1 MSNIHEDHKT
11 EWSSSCVSPEIIERN
26 VWSLDDPEEV
36 DKLLNRNAK
45 RRWKHSDQMVPC
57 WAVSGVDPKTGERAF
72 KGVQVKPDNPI
83 IDEKTK
89 KPRKYFGAY
98 KSASSPLFLEM
109 EDHQYWPKLI
119 TDLTSPIVITEGA
132 KKAGAVLS
140 QGIAC
145 VSLPGVTTGGKL
157 ARLKPELELFA
168 RYGRSLYLAF
178 DRDIIAK
185 RQVRAA
191 LHNLGR
197 MLADKGAMVYVVEW
211 DDRHKGIDDFIA
223 ATGEQIRDR
232 LFGALTL
239 EEWRDRA
246 ESQYDDEP
254 DEPCLLAR
262 RYKQVASKLAG
273 RVRWNHLRGGVE
285 LDGQPAELDN
295 LRMFLA
301 LKYNIQIPAEDCSQ
315 IIQHL
320 SKQQAFSPVV
330 EYLHAVANE
339 YPPDSE
345 LLDSVAPAYLG
356 TESQLHST
364 YIRKT
369 LISAVARAITPGCK
383 VDTVCILAG
392 LQGVGKSTFW
402 KVLSR
407 DWFDDSIGN
416 SGDKDER
423 LKLHKAWFVEWAELE
438 TVFKRKDISAT
449 KAFITT
455 QVDQVRPPYGRT
467 VQDFPRPSII
477 VGTTNFDEFL
487 ADPTGNRRFWVVP
500 IQAPAIPLDTLA
512 ENCDRIW
519 AAAFHAFKRGE
530 AWTLP
535 PELRQQ
541 AQLDNMDYAMSDPWE
556 DAVFDY
562 LDSHQRVTTT
572 EILTNAIGLDLD
584 KQTKGT
590 QMRVANLCKSNGWR
604 SSREVVHGKRT
615 RIWEKPFSS
624 NKVVQVVPEVSKTQI
639 AEGGQPSGQPQG
651 QPQGQPSQNDESY
664 ESQNERDNLDNL
676 DNLFPKSTGTL
687 PGPQCLPK
695 ESLTNINRSIQQ
707 GDVVIPTGDTVWYR
721 KGSARLPKG
730 SLPYGLGKE
739 ASVNLSL
746 MEVEGMDALQAP
758 SMVLSVSE
766 DGYKLRIRNQKTGR
780 TSTVSTVGTRLMP
793 QPVEAL
799 S

>member
-1 MSNIHEDHKT
+1 MSNIHEDHSS
-11 EWSSSCVSPEIIERN
+11 EWSDSCVTPEIIERN
-26 VWSLDDPEEV
+26 VWSIEDPEEV

-57 WAVSGVDPKTGERAF
+57 WAVSGVDPKTGERTF
-72 KGVQVKPDNPI
+72 KGVQVKPNKPL
-83 IDEKTK
+83 IDEKTGK
-89 KPRKYFGAY
+89 ARKYFGAS
-98 KSASSPLFLEM
+98 KSPSSPLFLEM
-109 EDHQYWPKLI
+109 PDHQYWPKLI

-140 QGIAC
+140 QGVPCI
-145 VSLPGVTTGGKL
+145 SLPGVTTGGKL
-157 ARLKPELELFA
+157 ARLKPELELYA
-168 RYGRSLYLAF
+168 RYGRSVYLAF

-185 RQVRAA
+185 RQVRNA

-211 DDRHKGIDDFIA
+211 NNQHKGIDDFIA
-223 ATGEQIRDR
+223 ATGEQIKPR
-232 LFGALTL
+232 LMGSLTL
-239 EEWRDRA
+239 EEWRERA
-246 ESQYDDEP
+246 EAQFDDEP

-262 RYKQVASKLAG
+262 RYKQVAAKLSG
-273 RVRWNHLRGGVE
+273 RVRWNHLRGAVE
-285 LDGQPAELDN
+285 LDGQPAEIDS
-295 LRMFLA
+295 LRMLLA
-301 LKYNIQIPAEDCSQ
+301 LKHNVQIPAEDCSQ

-339 YPPDSE
+339 HPPDSE
-345 LLDSVAPAYLG
+345 LLDDVAPKYLG
-356 TESQLHST
+356 TDSQLHAT

-500 IQAPAIPLDTLA
+500 IQIQAIPLDELA

-530 AWTLP
+530 SWTLP

-541 AQLDNMDYAMSDPWE
+541 AQLDNLDYAMSDPWE
-556 DAVFDY
+556 DAVFNY
-562 LDSHQRVTTT
+562 LDSHQKVTTT

-590 QMRVANLCKSNGWR
+590 QMRVANLCKANGWTT
-604 SSREVVHGKRT
+604 SRKVVHGKRV
-615 RIWEKPFSS
+615 RFWEKPLSS
-624 NKVVQVVPEVSKTQI
+624 KEVVQVGQEVSISQT
-639 AEGGQPSGQPQG
+639 AEGGQPNAQPNAQPPGQPCKK
-651 QPQGQPSQNDESY
+651 DESHQ
-664 ESQNERDNLDNL
+664 SQIEMANLDNL
-676 DNLFPKSTGTL
+676 DNQIPKSTG
-687 PGPQCLPK
+687 
-695 ESLTNINRSIQQ
+695 SLGCAQSNFASPLSMLNDLIKGHKVRIVSSGSLNGQECEVQ
-707 GDVVIPTGDTVWYR
+707 EVDGDTVKVFREGWMFSRSY
-721 KGSARLPKG
+721 
-730 SLPYGLGKE
+730 
-739 ASVNLSL
+739 SVTQL
-746 MEVEGMDALQAP
+746 ER
-758 SMVLSVSE
+758 VS
-766 DGYKLRIRNQKTGR
+766 G
-780 TSTVSTVGTRLMP
+780 
-793 QPVEAL
+793 
-799 S
+799 